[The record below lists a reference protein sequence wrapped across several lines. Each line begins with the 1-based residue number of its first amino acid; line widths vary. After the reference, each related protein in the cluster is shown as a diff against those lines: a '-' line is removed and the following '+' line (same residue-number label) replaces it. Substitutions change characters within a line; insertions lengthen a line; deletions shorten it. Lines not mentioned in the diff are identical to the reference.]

1 MAVIVLNSCGTLG
14 DHFPFL
20 ALGRA
25 LVQAGHEVRYAGPM
39 YLRGE
44 IEECG
49 MEFRRVRP
57 EMEPGAVKRKPESFD
72 HWSEKKGGTA
82 KPKESEGEKG
92 LFEKLEI
99 ESRLEDLMEATRGAD
114 FLVCSIL
121 QSVGKMVSEVLG
133 VPMVTLCVIPWFFP
147 DAETSAA
154 RGLATRDEKARTR
167 PVTSRFYGAL
177 DGLRE
182 RLGLQAIPEGKELD
196 HFESRHLLLAT
207 SALFGVP
214 GEKAEREIVQTGFW
228 FHERPGW
235 AGWEP
240 PAELKKLLKERPGPL
255 VLAFSSQ
262 PVRDPE
268 AVLDVHLGAAKRLGR
283 VLVAQAGWAG
293 LDSARFREACAVG
306 DAVMFPEGP
315 QDWLFRQAGVVINH
329 GGIGTVARAIRAG
342 VPLLV
347 EPYGNDQFYNARQV
361 VAIGAGAAVNP
372 HRLTAEGLAR
382 VIEGKVMVTEVRER
396 VREMSTQFDSEA
408 ALAAAVGQ
416 IESWLGEGTRAKK
429 NRHD

>member
-1 MAVIVLNSCGTLG
+1 
-14 DHFPFL
+14 
-20 ALGRA
+20 
-25 LVQAGHEVRYAGPM
+25 
-39 YLRGE
+39 
-44 IEECG
+44 
-49 MEFRRVRP
+49 
-57 EMEPGAVKRKPESFD
+57 
-72 HWSEKKGGTA
+72 
-82 KPKESEGEKG
+82 
-92 LFEKLEI
+92 
-99 ESRLEDLMEATRGAD
+99 
-114 FLVCSIL
+114 VCSIL

-133 VPMVTLCVIPWFFP
+133 VPMVTLCVVPWFFP

-154 RGLATRDEKARTR
+154 RGLATRDEKAQTR
-167 PVTSRFYGAL
+167 PETRAFYDAL
-177 DGLRE
+177 DGLRG
-182 RLGLQAIPEGKELD
+182 RLGLGSIPLGKELD
-196 HFESRHLLLAT
+196 HFESRWILLAT
-207 SALFGVP
+207 NALFGKP
-214 GEKAEREIVQTGFW
+214 MAKPEREIVQTGFW

-235 AGWEP
+235 AEWEP
-240 PAELKKLLKERPGPL
+240 PAELKQLLEERPGPL

-306 DAVMFPEGP
+306 EAFLFPAGP

-382 VIEGKVMVTEVRER
+382 VIEGKVMVPEVRER
-396 VREMSTQFDSEA
+396 VREMARQFDSEA
-408 ALAAAVGQ
+408 ALATAVGQ
-416 IESWLGEGTRAKK
+416 IESWMNEGKK
-429 NRHD
+429 KQA